1 MPWVLPKPSEVGY
14 DLGTKNF
21 WNQVQSTLQI
31 MQNNLG
37 ALAHLYKL
45 WMEARA
51 SGDWEAEQHILD
63 RINQIGGTMPFT
75 PVGTL
80 AGSLPQLLAS
90 GSHERAG
97 TTPADVLRQI
107 APEYERARN
116 QRREAQRV
124 RESSREQDARNIMRA
139 LQRFYP
145 VPGVDGV
152 VPSVP
157 SSGWERAFPLGRY
170 GINAQPGVADSGW
183 ELAFPASRYGI
194 GVGQNPASLELIK
207 LLAQLRRSA
216 EQGTSNAAEQDQKK

>member
-14 DLGTKNF
+14 DLGMKNF

-51 SGDWEAEQHILD
+51 SGDWEAERHILD

-80 AGSLPQLLAS
+80 VGSLPQLLAS
-90 GSHERAG
+90 SSHERAG
-97 TTPADVLRQI
+97 TAPVNVLQQR

-116 QRREAQRV
+116 QQREAQRV
-124 RESSREQDARNIMRA
+124 RDSSREQDARNIMRA

-152 VPSVP
+152 VQTAP
-157 SSGWERAFPLGRY
+157 SSGWEQALPPERY
-170 GINAQPGVADSGW
+170 GINAGPGVVDSGW
-183 ELAFPASRYGI
+183 ERVFPASRYGI
-194 GVGQNPASLELIK
+194 GVGQNPASLELIR
-207 LLAQLRRSA
+207 LLAQLRRSV
-216 EQGTSNAAEQDQKK
+216 EQGTSNAADQDQKK